1 MTLKDRIIEFI
12 EFKGITTQNFE
23 KKVGLSNAAVSKM
36 GDNTRR
42 TTLDKIS
49 NAFPELNQNWLL
61 TGEGEMLKDMEGNI
75 KERLVLF
82 INTQNLSQG
91 KFEKVVGL
99 SNGYINGL
107 KKSPGAD
114 KLQKIFDKFPELNQ
128 NWLLTGEGEMLKE
141 MPAEEEVEVSGS
153 IPATISYASGVPY
166 YDETFE
172 CGFDELAPSSVINPN
187 FYIRMPGYER
197 ATLWCNASGQSMA
210 PEISNGD
217 IIALQLVADP
227 SFLPFGDIYAIVTTN
242 DMRTIKRLGKSDLP
256 DHYRLIPTNPAF
268 EAQDIPMR
276 MIRTVYKVLGAMK
289 SFL

>member
-1 MTLKDRIIEFI
+1 MSLQKRLKEYIKSKSLTYKDFEIIC
-12 EFKGITTQNFE
+12 
-23 KKVGLSNAAVSKM
+23 
-36 GDNTRR
+36 
-42 TTLDKIS
+42 
-49 NAFPELNQNWLL
+49 
-61 TGEGEMLKDMEGNI
+61 
-75 KERLVLF
+75 
-82 INTQNLSQG
+82 
-91 KFEKVVGL
+91 GL
-99 SNGYINGL
+99 SNGTAARL
-107 KKSPGAD
+107 RETTRKST
-114 KLQKIFDKFPELNQ
+114 FDRIANKCDLNIT
-128 NWLLTGEGEMLKE
+128 WLLTGEGEMLKE